1 MPRAAC
7 GKRRAS
13 TIAGPRL
20 MQGKRKR
27 RHLHPVAVYLKGIIR
42 RLPVVFRLIF
52 RRQTVQP
59 APAFYCAA
67 ASVTPLHPP
76 LFARLSCRH
85 GVSRNS
91 DDIDYGGF
99 SMSTTTTTPA
109 VYVGTYHKYN
119 CGSIFG
125 KWFELTEFDGR
136 EDFYEACQA
145 LHADEW
151 DAEFMFQDWEGIPSQ
166 FVSECSIDWDFI
178 AAYKRAEEEGRE
190 AAFISWAEYTG
201 ECDYDAFDD
210 AYRGEAESEEDYA
223 QEMVEDHGLL
233 NEVPE
238 PLRSY
243 FDFEAYA
250 RDLFSSGYVFHDGY
264 VFSN

>member
-1 MPRAAC
+1 
-7 GKRRAS
+7 
-13 TIAGPRL
+13 
-20 MQGKRKR
+20 
-27 RHLHPVAVYLKGIIR
+27 
-42 RLPVVFRLIF
+42 
-52 RRQTVQP
+52 
-59 APAFYCAA
+59 
-67 ASVTPLHPP
+67 
-76 LFARLSCRH
+76 
-85 GVSRNS
+85 
-91 DDIDYGGF
+91 
-99 SMSTTTTTPA
+99 MSTTTTTPA

-125 KWFELTEFDGR
+125 KWFDLTEFDGR

-190 AAFISWAEYTG
+190 AAFIAWAEYTG

-223 QEMVEDHGLL
+223 REMVEDNGLL
-233 NEVPE
+233 TVIWPSSISWLPQAADEWSPAGIPRSCRPSQPVCRSAWCSSAVPSI
-238 PLRSY
+238 RW
-243 FDFEAYA
+243 
-250 RDLFSSGYVFHDGY
+250 
-264 VFSN
+264 

>member
-1 MPRAAC
+1 MR
-7 GKRRAS
+7 
-13 TIAGPRL
+13 
-20 MQGKRKR
+20 
-27 RHLHPVAVYLKGIIR
+27 
-42 RLPVVFRLIF
+42 
-52 RRQTVQP
+52 
-59 APAFYCAA
+59 
-67 ASVTPLHPP
+67 
-76 LFARLSCRH
+76 
-85 GVSRNS
+85 
-91 DDIDYGGF
+91 
-99 SMSTTTTTPA
+99 TTTTTPA

-151 DAEFMFQDWEGIPSQ
+151 DAEFMFQDQEGIPSQ
-166 FVSECSIDWDFI
+166 FVSESAIDWDFI
-178 AAYKRAEEEGRE
+178 A
-190 AAFISWAEYTG
+190 WAEYTG

-223 QEMVEDHGLL
+223 QEMVDDNGLL

-250 RDLFSSGYVFHDGY
+250 RDLFSSGYVFHDVY
-264 VFSN
+264 

>member
-1 MPRAAC
+1 
-7 GKRRAS
+7 
-13 TIAGPRL
+13 
-20 MQGKRKR
+20 
-27 RHLHPVAVYLKGIIR
+27 
-42 RLPVVFRLIF
+42 
-52 RRQTVQP
+52 
-59 APAFYCAA
+59 
-67 ASVTPLHPP
+67 
-76 LFARLSCRH
+76 
-85 GVSRNS
+85 
-91 DDIDYGGF
+91 
-99 SMSTTTTTPA
+99 MSTTTTTPA

-125 KWFELTEFDGR
+125 KWFDLTEFDGR

-166 FVSECSIDWDFI
+166 FVSECSIDWNFI

-190 AAFISWAEYTG
+190 AAFIAWAEYTG

-210 AYRGEAESEEDYA
+210 AYRGEAESEEDFVR
-223 QEMVEDHGLL
+223 EMVEDNGLL

-243 FDFEAYA
+243 FDFEAWA

>member
-1 MPRAAC
+1 
-7 GKRRAS
+7 
-13 TIAGPRL
+13 
-20 MQGKRKR
+20 
-27 RHLHPVAVYLKGIIR
+27 
-42 RLPVVFRLIF
+42 
-52 RRQTVQP
+52 
-59 APAFYCAA
+59 
-67 ASVTPLHPP
+67 
-76 LFARLSCRH
+76 
-85 GVSRNS
+85 
-91 DDIDYGGF
+91 
-99 SMSTTTTTPA
+99 MSTTTTTPA

-125 KWFELTEFDGR
+125 KWFDLTEFDGR

-190 AAFISWAEYTG
+190 AAFIAWAEYTG

-210 AYRGEAESEEDYA
+210 VYRGEAESEEDFA
-223 QEMVEDHGLL
+223 REMVEDNGLL

-243 FDFEAYA
+243 FDFEAWA